1 MRSSEPQ
8 VSRAR
13 IKVPDL
19 DAPLDVFFDG
29 RRVWSFHPR
38 LDGWRPRLDGWRG
51 KGGRVVEWPSS
62 LRPFLR
68 GSSRVEIRLHGAEQA
83 MFDHEVRF
91 SNDRVR
97 VDVSAPDGTPL
108 SVDKS
113 GRLRELF
120 TTRTRA
126 GIDQLLDEVSRVL
139 DFLEDDC
146 GVPSFLSYGCLLGAV
161 REGRMIG
168 HDFDVD
174 VSYLSRHTHPLDVT
188 LESFRIEHRLFQA
201 GFRTRRMSSDDF
213 KVFARLAGGQ
223 FAIDVFGSFYVDDTF
238 YLMGEVS
245 GQLPRS
251 ALLPQSTVLLEG
263 HSIKAPADPAA
274 LLELTYGDGWRQ
286 PDPTF
291 RFATPRRVERRL
303 GGWMRGE
310 NDMRR
315 RWDEFH
321 SSPAVEGVPTGPSP
335 FALWVAQREGALGRV
350 VDAGTGTGRDA
361 IWFARGGAR
370 VRAFDYT
377 AGTLRLAARR
387 AAEHGAAGVEFET
400 LNLYET
406 RQALGT
412 AASWAYEW
420 GTEPPT
426 VYARFLLDA
435 LQDQGRANFWR
446 VARMLLRGGG
456 RLYVEFRTDRSRDI
470 RHNFGTHWR
479 QYLDP
484 ELVVTE
490 LEAAGAHL
498 EDLVTGRGLARL
510 RGEDPEVC
518 RIVAAWQPA

>member
-1 MRSSEPQ
+1 MPSPVPH
-8 VSRAR
+8 VSRTR
-13 IKVPDL
+13 IRVPDL
-19 DAPLDVFFDG
+19 DAPLDIFFDG

-38 LDGWRPRLDGWRG
+38 LDGRRVN
-51 KGGRVVEWPSS
+51 GGRVVPWPRS

-68 GSSRVEIRLHGAEQA
+68 GASRVEIRPHGAEQA
-83 MFDHEVRF
+83 IFDDEIQF
-91 SNDRVR
+91 SDDRTR
-97 VDVSAPDGTPL
+97 VDVSAADGTPL
-108 SVDKS
+108 GVDKS
-113 GRLRELF
+113 GRLQKLF
-120 TTRTRA
+120 TTRTGA
-126 GIDQLLDEVSRVL
+126 DIHQLLDEVSRLL

-188 LESFRIEHRLFQA
+188 LESFRIEHRLSRA

-213 KVFARLAGGQ
+213 KVMARLDGGQ
-223 FAIDVFGSFYVDDTF
+223 LGIDVFGSFYVDDIF

-245 GQLPRS
+245 GPLPRT
-251 ALLPQSTVLLEG
+251 ALLPQSTVALEG

-274 LLELTYGDGWRQ
+274 LLELTYGRGWQQ
-286 PDPTF
+286 PDPAF
-291 RFATPRRVERRL
+291 RFATPRRVKRRL
-303 GGWMRGE
+303 SGWMRGE

-315 RWDEFH
+315 YWDEFH
-321 SSPAVEGVPTGPSP
+321 SSQAVARVPTEPSP
-335 FALWVAQREGALGRV
+335 FALWVAEREGTLGRV

-361 IWFARGGAR
+361 IWLARRGAR

-387 AAEHGAAGVEFET
+387 AEEQGVLGIEFES
-400 LNLYET
+400 LNLYEA

-412 AASWAYEW
+412 AAAWAYEW
-420 GTEPPT
+420 GTEPPM

-435 LQDQGRANFWR
+435 LRDQGRANFWR

-456 RLYVEFRTDRSRDI
+456 RLYLEFRTDRSRGI

-484 ELVVTE
+484 ELVVAE